1 MLPELEPGITPVTRP
16 VLSMLAGF
24 DCHAPPLTDQKRR
37 TPAIPSSSWAVAVT
51 VMLWL
56 AGGTAGQGVGRVH
69 AGLIQPLQVARD
81 GRTQCGV
88 AARLLAQ
95 RQPRAR
101 LGKHEAAVEDDH
113 RRPGGHRE
121 DR

>member
-56 AGGTAGQGVGRVH
+56 AGGTAGLWFSDLKVGPRLEIRRELGIPGVPERVGRVSVVVL
-69 AGLIQPLQVARD
+69 A
-81 GRTQCGV
+81 T
-88 AARLLAQ
+88 RL
-95 RQPRAR
+95 
-101 LGKHEAAVEDDH
+101 K
-113 RRPGGHRE
+113 
-121 DR
+121 